1 MNFPGN
7 LLTPRSELGK
17 KLDKIEKVFDTD
29 QVLTMDVDQA
39 VIVDYYTQSN
49 PGYSRF
55 HSTDGSV
62 HMALNFDGEFDQQGY
77 YGQANLVQQQ
87 IDQINPAKV
96 LELACGKGFN
106 SVYLATQNPDIEFL
120 GLDLTPV
127 HVEIA
132 SQTARDRG
140 LNNLTIQQG
149 DFHHL
154 DYPDNSLDIIFV
166 VESLCHATNTQ
177 QVLEECHRVLRLGGM
192 FIVIDG
198 FRKKPS
204 EAITADE
211 QKAAILVEK
220 TMAVEKGL
228 TLDEFLNLA
237 RHAGFTGQEYQDL
250 SDAIMPNL
258 KRLEGLA
265 RKFFRFPFL
274 ARRTAKLLP
283 PYLVKNTI
291 AGLLM
296 PTTVSNGI
304 HGYFVV
310 NLTKDQ

>member
-1 MNFPGN
+1 MNFPRN
-7 LLTPRSELGK
+7 LLMPSSELRK
-17 KLDKIEKVFDTD
+17 KLDKIEKVFDAD
-29 QVLTMDVDQA
+29 QVLAMDVDQS

-49 PGYSRF
+49 PGYSQF

-62 HMALNFDGEFDQQGY
+62 HMALNFDGKFDQQGY
-77 YGQANLVQQQ
+77 YGQAKLVQQQ
-87 IDQINPAKV
+87 IDQINPTQV

-132 SQTARDRG
+132 SQTARDRD
-140 LNNLTIQQG
+140 LKNLMIQQG

-154 DYPDNSLDIIFV
+154 NYPDHSLDIIFV
-166 VESLCHATNTQ
+166 VESLCHATNTP
-177 QVLEECHRVLRLGGM
+177 QVLEESHRVLRPGGM

-204 EAITADE
+204 EAITEDE

-220 TMAVEKGL
+220 AMAVEKGL
-228 TLDEFLNLA
+228 TLDDFLNLA
-237 RHAGFTGQEYQDL
+237 HQAGFADQDYQDL